1 MRHAGGNQQLSIY
14 RCVNIRLP
22 TLGGNMIQVNITGD
36 IVAVVSD
43 DNFTDDEWMSVLR
56 QHNLL
61 DRPIDFIDYQMDDY
75 DVPVPLHRWT
85 LHFAPVNT
93 TVQESA

>member
-1 MRHAGGNQQLSIY
+1 
-14 RCVNIRLP
+14 
-22 TLGGNMIQVNITGD
+22 MIQVSITGD

-61 DRPIDFIDYQMDDY
+61 DRTIDFIDYQMDDY